1 MKLSYA
7 NVMATIAV
15 FVAIGGSAYAAL
27 KVTGKD
33 VVNDSLTG
41 KDIRHDSLDL
51 AHLKG
56 HEEVH
61 PVGEAQDASG
71 SAEVISAPPAG
82 AGEVRAAGVSIVERY
97 GRSPMGRG
105 RLESNAYCEE
115 GEALLDGR
123 AWFRDLERDPIVNVF
138 TDENRVQAVGYGRE
152 HGRGYV
158 MAIAECI
165 ALAE

>member
-1 MKLSYA
+1 VKLSYA

-33 VVNDSLTG
+33 VVNESLTG
-41 KDIRHDSLDL
+41 KDIKHDTLDL

-61 PVGEAQDASG
+61 PVAEAQDASG
-71 SAEVISAPPAG
+71 TSHVVAAPTGG
-82 AGEVRAAGVSIVERY
+82 ARQVQATGVAIVERY
-97 GRSPMGRG
+97 GNSPMGRG
-105 RLESNAYCEE
+105 RLESNAYCEP
-115 GEALLDGR
+115 GEALIDGR
-123 AWFRDLERDPIVNVF
+123 AWFRDLQRDPIVNVF
-138 TDENRVQAVGYGRE
+138 TDDNRVQAVGYGKD

-165 ALAE
+165 ALSE